1 MLAPGEEK
9 PSATF
14 LHVADGFIH
23 ERGRQVLRGATQS
36 SHVCTTGLTLV
47 ARERLFLTTHC
58 AINLFP
64 NCIVHDA
71 EIWAA
76 FGDLEDPDLSGCL
89 GADTFF
95 DLNPDGSLSSKS
107 K

>member
-9 PSATF
+9 PSGTF
-14 LHVADGFIH
+14 LHVTDGFIH
-23 ERGRQVLRGATQS
+23 ERWRQVLRDATQS

-47 ARERLFLTTHC
+47 ARELLFLTTHC

-64 NCIVHDA
+64 NCIFQVSK
-71 EIWAA
+71 IWAA
-76 FGDLEDPDLSGCL
+76 FGDLEDPGLSGCL

-95 DLNPDGSLSSKS
+95 DLNPDG
-107 K
+107 